1 MFVASAARKQLCQR
15 SLLPAEVS
23 ECGHMHPKEFC
34 GVRWGCRPWFQLV
47 HKSDNCN
54 AQCLLPVCRYGI
66 DGLIID
72 PYNELD
78 PSRASGLKEHEH
90 VNQTMAMLRKFAR
103 DYNVCSRNP
112 QTSPAVCMSLTDSSA

>member
-1 MFVASAARKQLCQR
+1 MADAGSTWPGHCSF
-15 SLLPAEVS
+15 LPA
-23 ECGHMHPKEFC
+23 
-34 GVRWGCRPWFQLV
+34 QLV
-47 HKSDNCN
+47 VFTCSYTVRRALGLSTLLFGCTSCRLAVTDCPLL
-54 AQCLLPVCRYGI
+54 AACLFRYGI

-103 DYNVCSRNP
+103 DYNVSTCRQAKLSMEFCRL
-112 QTSPAVCMSLTDSSA
+112 LTQP